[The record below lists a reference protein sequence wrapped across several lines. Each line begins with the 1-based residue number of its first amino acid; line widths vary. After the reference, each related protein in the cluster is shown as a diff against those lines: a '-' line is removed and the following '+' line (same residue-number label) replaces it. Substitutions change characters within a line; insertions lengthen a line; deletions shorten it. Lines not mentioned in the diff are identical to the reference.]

1 MIIMLNI
8 VILILLA
15 IIAVQDIRYRAI
27 SWVVIP
33 VLYLLCLLLGIR
45 ENGFQYVLDYSLR
58 NLLFIILQLL
68 IVSLYFIFR
77 HRKLIKITGMYLGWG
92 DILFIAA
99 ITPLFPTNIY
109 ILYMVTGMFLV
120 LSGHWV
126 WSRITGKNKI
136 RDYIPLAGLLAIYLT
151 IIRINYLLFP
161 HFITRVMS
169 TLSMNNL

>member
-1 MIIMLNI
+1 MK
-8 VILILLA
+8 LA
-15 IIAVQDIRYRAI
+15 I
-27 SWVVIP
+27 
-33 VLYLLCLLLGIR
+33 
-45 ENGFQYVLDYSLR
+45 
-58 NLLFIILQLL
+58 
-68 IVSLYFIFR
+68 
-77 HRKLIKITGMYLGWG
+77 YLGWG